1 MSDSELHHIVK
12 GNDECCHW
20 VRNQS
25 VTSMAIQGNHSAAF
39 IYPISGSIPQYLPNL
54 GFTWFHNQNNWWI
67 CGDPANFWGIPM
79 LTQHRTFIHQ
89 ALCPAVWVFYDH
101 LSSPDGQCWDGWLAC
116 DSRLSR
122 CLLVLQWMYHKIK
135 NKTYLSKKQT
145 KSSLSI
151 GPFVQR
157 SFLQLSHALDPK
169 LHGSFIDET
178 LSRIAGGEEHDGGS
192 LQQLPTIQWGR
203 KWETRNSYIKI
214 PWFFWVEKISF
225 AYFHCHNLGYLT
237 CLEFTQTHGSPFEPD
252 HWHHWSL
259 RDSTG
264 SVLKHL
270 KSLEAMS
277 WRIIHHIIT
286 LETEGS
292 SWIFT
297 LEYSNNYIRSWSWYF
312 RNHERHHPKNLW
324 MTVSLWFFQPFAK
337 VPSPSC
343 EVFGLPGFSPPPTW
357 VESNYEYP
365 I

>member
-1 MSDSELHHIVK
+1 MK
-12 GNDECCHW
+12 NP
-20 VRNQS
+20 S

-39 IYPISGSIPQYLPNL
+39 IYRISGSIPQYLPNL
-54 GFTWFHNQNNWWI
+54 GFTWFHNQHNRWI
-67 CGDPANFWGIPM
+67 CGDPDPAPHLHPPGSLPSCLGVLWSPAIPGWTVLGWM
-79 LTQHRTFIHQ
+79 ACMWFTSFKI
-89 ALCPAVWVFYDH
+89 CVGPAMDVSQKNTKNIY
-101 LSSPDGQCWDGWLAC
+101 P
-116 DSRLSR
+116 
-122 CLLVLQWMYHKIK
+122 K
-135 NKTYLSKKQT
+135 NKAKTV
-145 KSSLSI
+145 LSI

-169 LHGSFIDET
+169 LHGSFIDEA
-178 LSRIAGGEEHDGGS
+178 LSRVAGGEEHDGGS

-214 PWFFWVEKISF
+214 PWLMVEKISSP
-225 AYFHCHNLGYLT
+225 YFHCHNLGYLT

-259 RDSTG
+259 RDSIG

-270 KSLEAMS
+270 KSLETMS

-297 LEYSNNYIRSWSWYF
+297 LEYSNNYIRNWSWYF

-337 VPSPSC
+337 VPFPSC

-357 VESNYEYP
+357 VESNYP